1 MTQPHIL
8 AGITPGPWTYHRLTP
23 QSKTFVI
30 YRTNAPYS
38 HVATMQDVSE
48 GTQLVNAKLV
58 SLLPEMFDSFVKIV
72 RVYYTNVNDDPD
84 YVDHLINEAKNIINQ
99 INPLIL

>member
-30 YRTNAPYS
+30 YRTNAPFS

-58 SLLPEMFDSFVKIV
+58 ALLPEMFDALVSVV
-72 RVYYTNVNDDPD
+72 RDADRAGVTNDGIRAVR
-84 YVDHLINEAKNIINQ
+84 NIINQ